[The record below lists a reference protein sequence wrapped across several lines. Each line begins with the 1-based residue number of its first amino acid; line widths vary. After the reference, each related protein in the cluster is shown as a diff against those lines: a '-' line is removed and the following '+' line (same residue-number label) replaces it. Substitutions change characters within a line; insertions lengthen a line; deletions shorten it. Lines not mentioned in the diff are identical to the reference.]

1 MLLVT
6 LAKKVILMV
15 PFYLS
20 AALPKHIGISPPP
33 SNGGPI
39 WLRKYHYRSYDF
51 HIKFVAQR
59 ITLSWRN

>member
-6 LAKKVILMV
+6 LAKKVILMA
-15 PFYLS
+15 PFYLP

-39 WLRKYHYRSYDF
+39 WLRKSHYCSHDF
-51 HIKFVAQR
+51 HIKFVAQM
-59 ITLSWRN
+59 ITRSWRN